1 MGEYIMIGL
10 VGFAVGAL
18 SVMLYYKTMDLI
30 VNYLKKNGVKWRMK
44 AFNFITSFLVGFFVA
59 QYVHNWFLIIGIGIA
74 WIFTLAIIDWIIDLT
89 KLKYRRRIRE

>member
-1 MGEYIMIGL
+1 
-10 VGFAVGAL
+10 
-18 SVMLYYKTMDLI
+18 
-30 VNYLKKNGVKWRMK
+30 MK

-89 KLKYRRRIRE
+89 KLKYRRRIREQVKREIMNEQYQKQQKRINDDIKRLVIRKEDVK